1 MLFTV
6 TCFKEILVSA
16 LSGPVLPLPE
26 GFRGLHPKLKRF
38 DRFSPSTSCFQV
50 KEPKMIKSNGL
61 LIPADSD
68 MLEIGALA
76 GEQIAILY

>member
-1 MLFTV
+1 
-6 TCFKEILVSA
+6 
-16 LSGPVLPLPE
+16 
-26 GFRGLHPKLKRF
+26 
-38 DRFSPSTSCFQV
+38 
-50 KEPKMIKSNGL
+50 MIKSNGL